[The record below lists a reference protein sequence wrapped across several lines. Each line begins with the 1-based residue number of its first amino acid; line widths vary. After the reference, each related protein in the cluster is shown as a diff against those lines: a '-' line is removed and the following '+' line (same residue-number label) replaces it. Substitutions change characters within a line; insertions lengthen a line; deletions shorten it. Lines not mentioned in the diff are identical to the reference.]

1 MHEPTDGGGSES
13 VFRLIYRSHS
23 LIPGEQRKAQLAA
36 IFNTARAN
44 NRSVG
49 VTGALMI
56 SDEAFVQ
63 VLEGGE
69 SVVRD
74 LFARIAAD
82 QRHEDLTVLEEHA
95 ASRTFGRWA
104 MAKVASDDGPDIR
117 LLSNARSPGIVVA
130 PGRDQSITPEQE
142 TVLASMRAALARDT
156 TST

>member
-1 MHEPTDGGGSES
+1 MHEPTDGGSES

-23 LIPGEQRKAQLAA
+23 LIADAERKSELAA

-44 NRSVG
+44 NKRLG

-63 VLEGGE
+63 ALEGEE

-74 LFARIAAD
+74 LFRRIAAD
-82 QRHEDLTVLEEHA
+82 ERHASVSLLGEHTA
-95 ASRTFGRWA
+95 PRTFGRWA
-104 MAKVASDDGPDIR
+104 MAKVAADDGPDIR
-117 LLSNARSPGIVVA
+117 LLSNVRSPGIVVA

-156 TST
+156 TAK